1 MKVLITGIS
10 GFVGVR
16 LARRL
21 RAAGH
26 ALAGTY
32 IRERPELEGIELHE
46 ADLLD
51 PAALD
56 ATFAAARPDGVI
68 HLAGLAHVGDSWRQM
83 ADYFRVNV
91 LGTENLVRAAAGC
104 PTVVASSAEVYGLV
118 PEEEQPMTE
127 ERQVAP
133 QSPYALTKAAA
144 ERVALASGARVVRSF
159 NLVGPGQSA
168 QFALPSFARQLA
180 AIAAKRSE
188 PVLAVGNLDARRDFL
203 HVDDGVEG
211 YEQVLQSGTDGEVYN
226 LGSGRARSIREML
239 DLLVEVSGI
248 RVSTRVDA
256 DRWRPVDL
264 PLLEADASRLRA
276 LGWKPHRAVREAL
289 EELWVEASAS

>member
-10 GFVGVR
+10 GFVGLR

-21 RAAGH
+21 CAAGH
-26 ALAGTY
+26 EVVGTY
-32 IRERPELEGIELHE
+32 IRERPELEGVELHE

-51 PAALD
+51 GAALG
-56 ATFAAARPDGVI
+56 ATFEAARPDGVI
-68 HLAGLAHVGDSWRQM
+68 HLAGLAHVGESWRQM
-83 ADYFRVNV
+83 AEYFRVNV
-91 LGTENLVRAAAGC
+91 LGTENLVRAAGDR

-127 ERQVAP
+127 ERRVAP

-144 ERVALASGARVVRSF
+144 ERVALATGARVVRSF

-188 PVLAVGNLDARRDFL
+188 PILAVGNLDARRDFL

-211 YEQVLQSGTDGEVYN
+211 YERVLLSGLDGEVYN

-248 RVSTRVDA
+248 KVSTRVDA

-264 PLLEADASRLRA
+264 PLLEANASRLRA
-276 LGWKPHRAVREAL
+276 LGWEPHRGVREAL
-289 EELWVEASAS
+289 EELWAEASAS

>member
-10 GFVGVR
+10 GFVGAR

-21 RAAGH
+21 RRTGH
-26 ALAGTY
+26 RVVGTY
-32 IRERPELEGIELHE
+32 IRERPELEEIELHE

-51 PAALD
+51 RAALD
-56 ATFAAARPDGVI
+56 ATFAAAQPDGVI
-68 HLAGLAHVGDSWRQM
+68 HLAGLAHVGESWRQM
-83 ADYFRVNV
+83 DEYFRVNV
-91 LGTENLVRAAAGC
+91 LGTENLVRAAAGR
-104 PTVVASSAEVYGLV
+104 PTVIASSAEVYGLV
-118 PEEEQPMTE
+118 PEEEQPMSE
-127 ERQVAP
+127 ERRVAP

-144 ERVALASGARVVRSF
+144 ERVALATGARVVRSF

-180 AIAAKRSE
+180 AIAAKRVE

-211 YEQVLQSGTDGEVYN
+211 YEHVLLSGVDGEVYN

-248 RVSTRVDA
+248 KVSTRVDA

-264 PLLEADASRLRA
+264 PLLEANASRLRA
-276 LGWKPHRAVREAL
+276 LGWEPHRAVREAL
-289 EELWVEASAS
+289 EELWVEVSTS

>member
-10 GFVGVR
+10 GFVGLR

-21 RAAGH
+21 CAAGH
-26 ALAGTY
+26 EVVGTY
-32 IRERPELEGIELHE
+32 IRERPQLEGVELHE

-51 PAALD
+51 GAALG
-56 ATFAAARPDGVI
+56 ATFEAARPDGVI
-68 HLAGLAHVGDSWRQM
+68 HLAGLAHVGESWRQM
-83 ADYFRVNV
+83 AEYFRVNV
-91 LGTENLVRAAAGC
+91 LGTENLVRAAGDR

-127 ERQVAP
+127 ERRVAP

-144 ERVALASGARVVRSF
+144 ERVALATGARVVRSF

-188 PVLAVGNLDARRDFL
+188 PILAVGNLDARRDFL

-211 YEQVLQSGTDGEVYN
+211 YERVLLSGLDGEVYN

-248 RVSTRVDA
+248 KVSTRVDA

-264 PLLEADASRLRA
+264 PLLEANASRLRA
-276 LGWKPHRAVREAL
+276 LGWEPHRGVREAL
-289 EELWVEASAS
+289 EELWAEASAS